1 LCSPF
6 SYLKFQL
13 KTNNGTTIFSWTELR
28 TQINIIVLRL
38 LDTALRVIFRLVGE
52 AFFKDWI
59 VAVTHSSAK
68 FEASS

>member
-13 KTNNGTTIFSWTELR
+13 KTNNGTPIFSWTELR
-28 TQINIIVLRL
+28 CQNNIMDMSFSE
-38 LDTALRVIFRLVGE
+38 DTDLRVIFRLVGE

-59 VAVTHSSAK
+59 VAVTH
-68 FEASS
+68 